1 VTANA
6 VPTSTRTAHDA
17 RKFWRVVLAIIVP
30 IPWLAKGL
38 QYIVLEKD
46 YNHNADQIR
55 YDLVHQVYRYLQWF
69 DLLFVVLVVPSILA
83 MVLISRRGAPRLT
96 AAATVL
102 MVGGFLMVLPLNI
115 DADQLAWIA
124 AQHNRNPA
132 VIGRFID
139 AAGND
144 PRVGIGVL
152 GFVIAIVIGSI
163 LIALALWRSHAIAG
177 WAAAL
182 IGLGGATHIFIG
194 PLGHVIHGAGLV
206 LLAIGCVAVSRR
218 LLTMSNDEFDLPP
231 ASGTGS
237 YTEAQRHVTRRERLP
252 RRGQAVDRALTP
264 HTLFTAL
271 SLRTQDRRVIRLAA
285 DIHTPRTERSPRCP
299 HAA

>member
-6 VPTSTRTAHDA
+6 LPTSTPTVHDA
-17 RKFWRVVLAIIVP
+17 RKFLRVVLAIIVP

-38 QYIVLEKD
+38 QYIVLEKN
-46 YNHNADQIR
+46 YTHSADQIR
-55 YDLVHQVYRYLQWF
+55 YDTIHHVYRYLQWF

-83 MVLISRRGAPRLT
+83 MILISRRGAPRLS
-96 AAATVL
+96 AAAAVL

-115 DADQLAWIA
+115 GSDQLAWIA
-124 AQHNRNPA
+124 AQHDRSPA

-144 PRVGIGVL
+144 PRVGVGVL
-152 GFVIAIVIGSI
+152 GFLVAIVIGSI
-163 LIALALWRSHAIAG
+163 LIALALWKSHAIAG
-177 WAAAL
+177 WAAAF
-182 IGLGGATHIFIG
+182 IGVGGATHIFIS

-231 ASGTGS
+231 AT
-237 YTEAQRHVTRRERLP
+237 
-252 RRGQAVDRALTP
+252 
-264 HTLFTAL
+264 
-271 SLRTQDRRVIRLAA
+271 
-285 DIHTPRTERSPRCP
+285 
-299 HAA
+299 